1 MNEARKEPLQAE
13 LLMRDERVLQAKK
26 LLLSALEDHQAK
38 ITGIK
43 PADSDRIES
52 YEKTLAEFAKC
63 RGAKLYY
70 PYIGSGIGKG
80 ALVELL
86 DGSIKYDFITGIGV
100 HFLGHSH
107 PLLTDA
113 MIDAALSDTV
123 MEGHLQQNAD
133 AFELSRLLIQCSK
146 MDHCFLS
153 SSGAM
158 ANENAIKLAFQK
170 NFPANRLLA
179 FDRCFMGRTLALS
192 QVTDKPSFRVGLPP
206 TLLVDYIPF
215 YDPNRPEEST
225 NAAVAA
231 LKRYIARYPKQHALF
246 AVELVQG
253 EGGAHAGTRE
263 FFLELLTVARDNN
276 IIIFFDEVQT
286 FGRTLE
292 LFAYQAFNLE
302 NFADIVSVGK
312 MSQAC
317 ATLFKKEIV
326 PGPGLLS
333 QTFTSS
339 TSAIR
344 ASIAIIKHLLQDGY
358 YGPTGKNAMIQD
370 RFSKLFQDI
379 ERRHPG
385 LITGPY
391 GIGAMVV
398 FTAFGG
404 DAEKTTKFAQKL
416 FAAGVIGFTAGSNPT
431 RMRFL
436 IPSGAISI
444 DEIDPIVS
452 IIEKTLLDSF

>member
-1 MNEARKEPLQAE
+1 MSNPKIEPLQAE
-13 LLMRDERVLQAKK
+13 LLMRDERVSHAKK
-26 LLLSALEDHQAK
+26 LLLSAIEEHQAK

-43 PADSDRIES
+43 PADPSRLES
-52 YEKTLAEFAKC
+52 YAKILADFAAC
-63 RGAKLYY
+63 RGGKLYY
-70 PYIGSGIGKG
+70 PYVGSGIGKG

-107 PLLTDA
+107 PLLNEA
-113 MIDAALSDTV
+113 MIDAAISDTV

-133 AFELSRLLIQCSK
+133 AFELSSLLIECSK

-158 ANENAIKLAFQK
+158 ANENAVKLAFQK
-170 NFPANRLLA
+170 NFPANRMLA
-179 FDRCFMGRTLALS
+179 FDRCFMGRTLGLS
-192 QVTDKPSFRVGLPP
+192 QVTDKPSFRMGLPP

-215 YDPNRPEEST
+215 YDPKNPEEST
-225 NAAVAA
+225 KAAVAA
-231 LKRYIARYPKQHALF
+231 LKKYIARYPKQHALF

-253 EGGAHAGTRE
+253 EGGAHAGTRD
-263 FFLELLTVARDNN
+263 FFLQLLNIARESN
-276 IIIFFDEVQT
+276 ILIFFDEVQT

-292 LFAYQAFNLE
+292 LFAFQAFKLE
-302 NFADIVSVGK
+302 EFADIVSVGK
-312 MSQAC
+312 MSQTC
-317 ATLFKKEIV
+317 ATLFKKEIA

-344 ASIAIIKHLLQDGY
+344 ASIAIIKHLIHDGY
-358 YGPTGKNAMIQD
+358 YGPEGKNAKIQE
-370 RFSKLFQDI
+370 RFSKLFKEI
-379 ERRHPG
+379 EARHPG
-385 LITGPY
+385 LIAGPY

-398 FTAFGG
+398 FTAFDG

-416 FAAGVIGFTAGSNPT
+416 FSAGVIGFTAGSNPT

-452 IIEKTLLDSF
+452 IIEKTLLDSV